1 MSEKLLVIEDL
12 AVYYFTRA
20 DVIKAVDGVSI
31 EMNKGEVLGLVGE
44 SGCGKSTLG
53 YAIIRLIPS
62 PGRIVSGR
70 ILFHGENLVE
80 KSEEEMRDLR
90 GRRISMI
97 FQDPMTSLNPV
108 MKIKDHIVETLMVHG
123 YEDEQKA
130 LDRAREL
137 VEMLGI
143 EPSRLEDYPHQLS
156 GGMRQRIAIALAI
169 ALNPDLVIA
178 DEPTT
183 ALDVIVQAQ
192 ILELLKDLRKK
203 YNLSFVFITHDLGV
217 AAELVDNV
225 AVMYCGKIVEYAS
238 TDRLF
243 AEPLHPYTR
252 GLLRSVP
259 NVLMKK
265 WDLSPIPGTLP
276 NPADP
281 PPGCR
286 FHPRCPHA
294 TDRCRREEPKLMDVG
309 GTKVACFLYR

>member
-1 MSEKLLVIEDL
+1 MVIEDL

-20 DVIKAVDGVSI
+20 GVIKAVDGVSI
-31 EMNKGEVLGLVGE
+31 EMDRGEVLGLVGE

-53 YAIIRLIPS
+53 YAIIRLIPP

-217 AAELVDNV
+217 AAELVDKV

-243 AEPLHPYTR
+243 VEPLHPYTR

-259 NVLMKK
+259 NVLMEK

-309 GTKVACFLYR
+309 GTKVACFLYQ

>member
-1 MSEKLLVIEDL
+1 MGDKLLVIEDL

-20 DVIKAVDGVSI
+20 GVIKAVDGVSI
-31 EMNKGEVLGLVGE
+31 EMDRGEVLGLVGE

-53 YAIIRLIPS
+53 YAIIRLIPP

-217 AAELVDNV
+217 AAELVDKV

-243 AEPLHPYTR
+243 VEPLHPYTR

-259 NVLMKK
+259 NVLMEK

-309 GTKVACFLYR
+309 GTKVACFLYQ

>member
-1 MSEKLLVIEDL
+1 MIEDL

-259 NVLMKK
+259 NVLMNK

-294 TDRCRREEPKLMDVG
+294 TARCRREEPKLMDVG

>member
-130 LDRAREL
+130 LNRAREL

-192 ILELLKDLRKK
+192 ILELLKDLRRK

-309 GTKVACFLYR
+309 GTKVACFLYQ